1 MHISERF
8 AREERRTQK
17 APVDLE
23 HGRFEPSQITALW
36 AIAAG
41 AIAAGS
47 VGGLLASWG
56 LAGTTS
62 SWGWVA
68 AASTWLAMFG
78 ALLLALS
85 YALATA
91 ITVLAA
97 RGWWRHQQR
106 VDDWHWAQLE
116 AYEAA
121 GGVESVREVAQRTL
135 STQEPAHALLVALH
149 VVQQAR
155 EGVATPWSSPKLAAG
170 PLFYQGVRLGE
181 VSKPE
186 AEAFS
191 RLLAEVGAVV
201 GRRKGHAG
209 QLAAVDEGQLLQLVA
224 KNYGKYVPGRV
235 ERPELEGPEQ

>member
-1 MHISERF
+1 MHISEVR
-8 AREERRTQK
+8 AREERRTQR

-23 HGRFEPSQITALW
+23 HGRFEPGQITALW

-56 LAGTTS
+56 LAGTGS
-62 SWGWVA
+62 NWGWVA
-68 AASTWLAMFG
+68 AASTWLAVFG
-78 ALLLALS
+78 ALMLALS

-106 VDDWHWAQLE
+106 VDDWHWAQLD

-121 GGVESVREVAQRTL
+121 GGQESVREVAQRTL

-155 EGVATPWSSPKLAAG
+155 EGVSTPWSSPKLTG
-170 PLFYQGVRLGE
+170 DLWYGSVRLGNLTK
-181 VSKPE
+181 SE
-186 AEAFS
+186 AESFS
-191 RLLAEVGAVV
+191 RLFAEVGAVV

-209 QLAAVDEGQLLQLVA
+209 QLATVDEGQLLQLVA
-224 KNYGKYVPGRV
+224 RNYGRYIPGRI
-235 ERPELEGPEQ
+235 ERTEEGGEL